1 MSTETLKQYRE
12 TTFQDNY
19 VPQVQIV
26 TKGEDGIT
34 RVAKSNPA
42 TGALVVDTELDV
54 QATVVSDAGVDLL
67 KTAIVG
73 QRNNQLEIE
82 FRSAPSATLIT
93 NTFATGGAVAYSNG
107 HAIYSTSTAASASA
121 KGVSVAKT
129 KYRPLHELYSAFTA
143 AFTVPTSANSYQRI
157 GLYDAADGF
166 FLGYSG
172 LTFGITKRVGSVD
185 TFIARTA
192 FNVDLLDGS
201 AGSKFTRDEAPEAL
215 DLTKSNL
222 FRIRFAWLGSA
233 NILFEVFSPD
243 GNWVVFHNIKQP
255 NSDVNPSIANPD
267 LPMTLEV
274 AKASADATDL
284 KMYTACWAAGTTS
297 DLAPVTATLTDNTL
311 ATLSR
316 SVITGVTTGGG
327 GGYVNVKVNPSGA
340 LTAEVDGTVS
350 VDNFPATQN
359 VLPLMASG
367 GNLSVTTAATGT
379 NFTAFASQACK
390 QLTISN
396 QSGVTIEVRQGGA
409 GVAFRIPTAAFYTFF
424 GITNANQL
432 DIRRSDT
439 SNTQV
444 TITARWEN

>member
-1 MSTETLKQYRE
+1 MTTETLKQYRE

-19 VPQVQIV
+19 VPQVQLV
-26 TKGEDGIT
+26 TKGEDGVT

-42 TGALVVDTELDV
+42 TGALVVDAVIEDQSQAALDV
-54 QATVVSDAGVDLL
+54 L
-67 KTAIVG
+67 KTTIVAEM
-73 QRNNQLEIE
+73 NNQIEIN
-82 FRSAPSATLIT
+82 FKSAPGAGLIT
-93 NTFATGGAVAYSNG
+93 NTFSGGGAVAHTNG
-107 HAIYSTSTAASASA
+107 HALYSTGTAVSASAS
-121 KGVSVAKT
+121 GVSVLKT
-129 KYRPLHELYSAFTA
+129 DYRPAHEIYAYFTA
-143 AFTVPTSANSYQRI
+143 AFTTPTSANSHQRI
-157 GLYDAADGF
+157 GLFDSQNGF
-166 FLGYSG
+166 FIGYEG
-172 LTFGITKRVGSVD
+172 TTFGITKRSAGVD
-185 TFIARTA
+185 TFVARSA
-192 FNVDLLDGS
+192 FSSDKLDGL
-201 AGSKFTRDEAPEAL
+201 AGTLFQRDGVAEAINL
-215 DLTKSNL
+215 SFSNL

-297 DLAPVTATLTDNTL
+297 DLQPVTATLTDNTL

-379 NFTAFASQACK
+379 NYTAFGSQACK

-409 GVAFRIPTAAFYTFF
+409 GVAFQIPTAAFYTFF

-432 DIRRSDT
+432 DVRRVDT

-444 TITARWEN
+444 TVTARWEN